1 MNYTEPNLRRAL
13 AADYS
18 IGMMSFHTRQR
29 FEALLRTDYELRRE
43 VAAWQ
48 ESLTLLTC
56 DLVPV
61 TPPESVWQDIQSRL
75 NMHSSQTIKISNA
88 SWLKW
93 LTGTIVTLALLA
105 VVMFGLK
112 PQSSFQGIYEAKL
125 NDDRNV
131 AALSIASDGRIFK
144 VEKLALQTLP
154 ADRSLELWIV
164 PSSGGKA
171 ISVGVLP
178 VSGQATIE
186 LTPEQQREVG
196 KQTLLAIT
204 LEPLGGSPTG
214 VATGP
219 ILYKGYLN

>member
-1 MNYTEPNLRRAL
+1 M
-13 AADYS
+13 
-18 IGMMSFHTRQR
+18 
-29 FEALLRTDYELRRE
+29 
-43 VAAWQ
+43 
-48 ESLTLLTC
+48 
-56 DLVPV
+56 
-61 TPPESVWQDIQSRL
+61 
-75 NMHSSQTIKISNA
+75 
-88 SWLKW
+88 
-93 LTGTIVTLALLA
+93 LALLA

-125 NDDRNV
+125 NDDSNV

-164 PSSGGKA
+164 PSGGGKA
-171 ISVGVLP
+171 ISLGVLP